1 MKKFIVC
8 TFVLAVAISG
18 IKAQTMPERNR
29 ETINRHHRDQRDGVN
44 RLNLSEEQ
52 KAKFKSLNEDF
63 RAQMD
68 ELKKKDDITVK
79 EWKSRMENLRKDH
92 RDKISSLLTDDQKN
106 QLKKSREARQ
116 LRQSDRRKEGFDRM
130 RTRLNLTDDQTARLK
145 QSHTE
150 MAEKMKAIRE
160 NQSLSDDQKKEQV
173 QELRKKNQEN
183 LKTILSEDQ
192 LKRLHEKQVRR
203 PAKLPV

>member
-8 TFVLAVAISG
+8 TFVLAVAIQG
-18 IKAQTMPERNR
+18 IKAQEIPERTR
-29 ETINRHHRDQRDGVN
+29 ETINRHHRDGVN

-63 RAQMD
+63 RTQME

-79 EWKSRMENLRKDH
+79 EWRSRMENLRKDH

-130 RTRLNLTDDQTARLK
+130 RTRLNLTDDQAAKLK
-145 QSHTE
+145 QSHSD
-150 MAEKMKAIRE
+150 MAEKIQSIRE
-160 NQSLSDDQKKEQV
+160 NQSLTDDQKKEQV
-173 QELRKKNQEN
+173 KELKKKNQEN

>member
-8 TFVLAVAISG
+8 TFVLAVAIQG
-18 IKAQTMPERNR
+18 IKAQEIPERTR
-29 ETINRHHRDQRDGVN
+29 ETINRHHRDGVN

-63 RAQMD
+63 RTQME
-68 ELKKKDDITVK
+68 ELKKKDYITVK
-79 EWKSRMENLRKDH
+79 EWRSRMENLRKDH
-92 RDKISSLLTDDQKN
+92 RDKISALLTDDQKN

-130 RTRLNLTDDQTARLK
+130 RTRLNLTDDQAAKLK
-145 QSHTE
+145 QSHSD
-150 MAEKMKAIRE
+150 MAEKIQSIRE
-160 NQSLSDDQKKEQV
+160 NQSLTDDQKKEQV

>member
-8 TFVLAVAISG
+8 TFVLAVAIQG
-18 IKAQTMPERNR
+18 IKAQEIPERTR
-29 ETINRHHRDQRDGVN
+29 ETINRHHRDGVN
-44 RLNLSEEQ
+44 RFNLSEEQ

-63 RAQMD
+63 RTQME

-79 EWKSRMENLRKDH
+79 EWRSRMENLRKDH

-130 RTRLNLTDDQTARLK
+130 RTRLNLTDDQAAKLK
-145 QSHTE
+145 QSHSD
-150 MAEKMKAIRE
+150 MAEKIQSIRE
-160 NQSLSDDQKKEQV
+160 NQSLTDDQKKEQV
-173 QELRKKNQEN
+173 KELKKKNQEN

>member
-8 TFVLAVAISG
+8 TFVLAVAIQG
-18 IKAQTMPERNR
+18 IKAQEIPERTR
-29 ETINRHHRDQRDGVN
+29 ETINRHHRDGVN

-63 RAQMD
+63 RTQME

-79 EWKSRMENLRKDH
+79 EWRSRMENLRKDH
-92 RDKISSLLTDDQKN
+92 RDKISALLTDDQKN

-130 RTRLNLTDDQTARLK
+130 RTRLNLTDDQAAKLK
-145 QSHTE
+145 QSHSD
-150 MAEKMKAIRE
+150 MAEKIQSIRE
-160 NQSLSDDQKKEQV
+160 NQSLTDDQKKEQV
-173 QELRKKNQEN
+173 KELRKKNQEN

>member
-1 MKKFIVC
+1 MKKIIVC
-8 TFVLAVAISG
+8 TFVLAVAIQG

-29 ETINRHHRDQRDGVN
+29 ETINRHHKDGVN

-63 RAQMD
+63 RTQMD

-79 EWKSRMENLRKDH
+79 DWRSRMDNLRKDH
-92 RDKISSLLTDDQKN
+92 RDKITSLLTTDQKD

-116 LRQSDRRKEGFDRM
+116 LRQSDRKKEGFDRM
-130 RTRLNLTDDQTARLK
+130 KARLNLTDDQAAKLK
-145 QSHTE
+145 QSHSD
-150 MAEKMKAIRE
+150 MAEKIQSIRE
-160 NQSLSDDQKKEQV
+160 NQSLTDDQKKDQV
-173 QELRKKNQEN
+173 QELRKKSQEN

>member
-1 MKKFIVC
+1 MKKIIVC
-8 TFVLAVAISG
+8 TFVLAVAIQG
-18 IKAQTMPERNR
+18 IKAQEIPERTR

-52 KAKFKSLNEDF
+52 KAKFKSLNENF

-79 EWKSRMENLRKDH
+79 EWRSRMENLRKDH
-92 RDKISSLLTDDQKN
+92 REQISSLLTNDQKD
-106 QLKKSREARQ
+106 QLKKSRKARQ
-116 LRQSDRRKEGFDRM
+116 LRQSDRRKEGFERM
-130 RTRLNLTDDQTARLK
+130 RTRLNLTDDQASRLK
-145 QSHTE
+145 QSHSE

-160 NQSLSDDQKKEQV
+160 NQSLTTDQKKEQV
-173 QELRKKNQEN
+173 KELRKKNQEN

>member
-8 TFVLAVAISG
+8 TFVLAVAIQG
-18 IKAQTMPERNR
+18 IKAQEIPERTR
-29 ETINRHHRDQRDGVN
+29 ETINRHHRDGVN

-63 RAQMD
+63 RTQME

-79 EWKSRMENLRKDH
+79 EWRSRMENLRKDH

-130 RTRLNLTDDQTARLK
+130 RTRLNLTDDQAAKLK
-145 QSHTE
+145 QSHSD
-150 MAEKMKAIRE
+150 MAEKIQSIRE
-160 NQSLSDDQKKEQV
+160 DQSLTDDQKKEQV
-173 QELRKKNQEN
+173 KELKKKNQEN

>member
-29 ETINRHHRDQRDGVN
+29 ETINRHHRDGVN

-63 RAQMD
+63 RTQMD

-79 EWKSRMENLRKDH
+79 EWRSRMENLRKDH
-92 RDKISSLLTDDQKN
+92 RDKISSLLT
-106 QLKKSREARQ
+106 E
-116 LRQSDRRKEGFDRM
+116 DR
-130 RTRLNLTDDQTARLK
+130 
-145 QSHTE
+145 
-150 MAEKMKAIRE
+150 
-160 NQSLSDDQKKEQV
+160 
-173 QELRKKNQEN
+173 
-183 LKTILSEDQ
+183 SE
-192 LKRLHEKQVRR
+192 ERR
-203 PAKLPV
+203 VG

>member
-8 TFVLAVAISG
+8 TFVLAVAIQG
-18 IKAQTMPERNR
+18 IKAQEIPERTR
-29 ETINRHHRDQRDGVN
+29 ETINRHHRDGVN

-63 RAQMD
+63 RTQME

-79 EWKSRMENLRKDH
+79 EWRSRMENLRKDH

-130 RTRLNLTDDQTARLK
+130 RTRLNLTDDQAAKLK
-145 QSHTE
+145 QSHSD
-150 MAEKMKAIRE
+150 MAEKIQSIRE
-160 NQSLSDDQKKEQV
+160 NQSLTDDQKKEQV
-173 QELRKKNQEN
+173 KELRKKNQEN

>member
-1 MKKFIVC
+1 MKKIIVC
-8 TFVLAVAISG
+8 TFVLAVAIQG
-18 IKAQTMPERNR
+18 IKAQEIPERTR
-29 ETINRHHRDQRDGVN
+29 ETINRHHRDGVN
-44 RLNLSEEQ
+44 RLNLSKEQ
-52 KAKFKSLNEDF
+52 KAKFKSLNEDY
-63 RAQMD
+63 RTQMD

-79 EWKSRMENLRKDH
+79 EWRSRMDNLRKDH
-92 RDKISSLLTDDQKN
+92 RDKISSLLTDDQKD

-130 RTRLNLTDDQTARLK
+130 RTRLNLTDDQTTRLK
-145 QSHTE
+145 QSRSE
-150 MAEKMKAIRE
+150 MAEKLKAIRE

-173 QELRKKNQEN
+173 QELKKKNQEN

>member
-63 RAQMD
+63 RTQMD
-68 ELKKKDDITVK
+68 ALKKKDDITVK
-79 EWKSRMENLRKDH
+79 EWRSRMENLRKDH

-130 RTRLNLTDDQTARLK
+130 RTRLNLTDDQTSRLK
-145 QSHTE
+145 ENHSA

-160 NQSLSDDQKKEQV
+160 NQSLTDDQKKEQV
-173 QELRKKNQEN
+173 
-183 LKTILSEDQ
+183 
-192 LKRLHEKQVRR
+192 
-203 PAKLPV
+203 

>member
-8 TFVLAVAISG
+8 TFVLAVAIQG
-18 IKAQTMPERNR
+18 IKSQEIPERTR
-29 ETINRHHRDQRDGVN
+29 ETINRHHRDGVN

-63 RAQMD
+63 RTQME

-79 EWKSRMENLRKDH
+79 EWRNRMENLRKDH
-92 RDKISSLLTDDQKN
+92 RDKISALLTDDQKN

-116 LRQSDRRKEGFDRM
+116 LRQTDRRKEGFDRM
-130 RTRLNLTDDQTARLK
+130 RTRLNLTDDQAAKLK
-145 QSHTE
+145 QSHSD
-150 MAEKMKAIRE
+150 MAEKIQSIRE
-160 NQSLSDDQKKEQV
+160 NQSLTDDQKKEQV
-173 QELRKKNQEN
+173 KELKKKNQEN

>member
-18 IKAQTMPERNR
+18 LKAQTMPERNR
-29 ETINRHHRDQRDGVN
+29 ETINRHHRDGVN
-44 RLNLSEEQ
+44 RLNLTEEQ
-52 KAKFKSLNEDF
+52 KAKFKSLNEEF
-63 RAQMD
+63 RTQMG

-79 EWKSRMENLRKDH
+79 EWKSRMESLRKDH

-116 LRQSDRRKEGFDRM
+116 LKQSDRRKKGFDRM
-130 RTRLNLTDDQTARLK
+130 RTRLNLTDDQTAKLK
-145 QSHTE
+145 QSHTD
-150 MAEKMKAIRE
+150 MADKIQSIRE
-160 NQSLSDDQKKEQV
+160 NQSLTDDQKKEQV
-173 QELRKKNQEN
+173 QELRKKQHED
-183 LKTILSEDQ
+183 LKKILSEDQ

>member
-8 TFVLAVAISG
+8 TFVLAVAIQG
-18 IKAQTMPERNR
+18 IKAQEIPERTR
-29 ETINRHHRDQRDGVN
+29 ETINRHHRDGVN

-63 RAQMD
+63 RTQME

-79 EWKSRMENLRKDH
+79 EWRSRMENLRKDH

-130 RTRLNLTDDQTARLK
+130 RTRLNLTDDQAAKLK
-145 QSHTE
+145 QSHSD
-150 MAEKMKAIRE
+150 MAEKIQSIRE
-160 NQSLSDDQKKEQV
+160 DQSLTDDQKKKQV
-173 QELRKKNQEN
+173 KELKKKNQEN